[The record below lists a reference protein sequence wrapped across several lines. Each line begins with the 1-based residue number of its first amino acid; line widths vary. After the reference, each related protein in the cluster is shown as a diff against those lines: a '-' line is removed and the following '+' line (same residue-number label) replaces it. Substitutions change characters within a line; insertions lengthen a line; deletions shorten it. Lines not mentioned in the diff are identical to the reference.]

1 MILCFVNMQH
11 NILRAEAELRESARS
26 QAQDM
31 IPVEIPR
38 DSELIRDTICDAN
51 KTRLSLGHSIRNNTS
66 ASSLGAN
73 RRRTTLLTDVMEA
86 HEEEN
91 DIYHEKSRKRRSRF
105 INLFE
110 RLSEPLKMLTSK
122 SSKTSF
128 VLAGSAA
135 LNHRRQRHHYGVNED
150 YDSGISVT
158 SPKSKRNSIGG
169 ISIHKGRPSIK
180 LVSSYTDTVDEFA
193 AFRYPKMIPIQ
204 HPSPDREHRR
214 HSATDIGFL
223 ATSWD

>member
-1 MILCFVNMQH
+1 MQQ

-26 QAQDM
+26 EAQEM
-31 IPVEIPR
+31 IPLELPR
-38 DSELIRDTICDAN
+38 DSELIRDIICEPN

-73 RRRTTLLTDVMEA
+73 RRRTTLLTHVMEV

-91 DIYHEKSRKRRSRF
+91 DIYHEKTRKRRSRF

-110 RLSEPLKMLTSK
+110 KMSEPLKTLTSK
-122 SSKTSF
+122 SSKKTF

-135 LNHRRQRHHYGVNED
+135 LGQRRQGQQYGVNED

-169 ISIHKGRPSIK
+169 FSLHKGRPSSKPI
-180 LVSSYTDTVDEFA
+180 STYADGIDEFA
-193 AFRYPKMIPIQ
+193 AFRYPKMIPVQ

-214 HSATDIGFL
+214 HSTTDIGYL
-223 ATSWD
+223 ATKWE